1 MRTAPFLIADLLASG
16 ALVPILPRLPAE
28 GFEIN
33 AFYPSR
39 RHLSPK
45 VRAFIDMLVDRFG
58 EQERPFG
65 PGLVTVFLAHERMT
79 ACHRECRKIDQSM
92 PIAAETEP
100 IANQRNSCFKSRA
113 QILTDRRDGSSSCAE
128 TIYAVKSTG
137 FMGLNGRAGVRGS
150 QALTA
155 LNPII
160 VEMAAAWEMLCAR

>member
-100 IANQRNSCFKSRA
+100 IANQRNSCFNQERRLQCLCSR
-113 QILTDRRDGSSSCAE
+113 ISGSLPPHTSGHRKRRCRVSGSGRRYLLRNYRPRAVHEKGRQKRGIQSC
-128 TIYAVKSTG
+128 
-137 FMGLNGRAGVRGS
+137 R
-150 QALTA
+150 
-155 LNPII
+155 
-160 VEMAAAWEMLCAR
+160 